1 MQLRSHPLMTFRGR
15 PNWPPQ
21 WIWISGGD
29 NKHPTGEI
37 GVLQEIRTS
46 SIDQP
51 VCFLTIQYNESNY
64 LGTLIFT
71 HPKFYEEV
79 CELLKR
85 NAGRPLNEIGAMG
98 Y

>member
-1 MQLRSHPLMTFRGR
+1 MSFTSAATLCL
-15 PNWPPQ
+15 
-21 WIWISGGD
+21 
-29 NKHPTGEI
+29 
-37 GVLQEIRTS
+37 VLPVTVLLWLGPS
-46 SIDQP
+46 SAAPVSVRFTEGADQP